1 MLEACVRELNC
12 HSLQG
17 LNGHRGKALINAVIE
32 AVSTSLHMSANP
44 ANLAGVV
51 FPTQKST
58 LCVAVVRPPQ

>member
-44 ANLAGVV
+44 ANRA
-51 FPTQKST
+51 
-58 LCVAVVRPPQ
+58 